1 MPPGTMGVRGLLRP
15 LDWETTGV
23 RRQPAGAQRGTAG
36 RARAQ
41 QSRCV
46 GLEVLPPAP
55 VCPGRGPGVREV
67 LSSYRPV
74 VLPGG
79 SGLTGAP
86 PFGSGSSHPLP
97 ALGGPVKR
105 CTGHEGP
112 CPTDGP
118 WPLLLWVWWAPL
130 APVCVLAPSSHG
142 CGLPQQ
148 QGPLRMW
155 GRGLWTPR
163 AVRNQSVPEKS
174 ARLRTRP
181 QQGHMGRDRW

>member
-1 MPPGTMGVRGLLRP
+1 M
-15 LDWETTGV
+15 
-23 RRQPAGAQRGTAG
+23 RRQPAGAQRGTAR
-36 RARAQ
+36 RARAE

-130 APVCVLAPSSHG
+130 APVCVLAPFI
-142 CGLPQQ
+142 P
-148 QGPLRMW
+148 
-155 GRGLWTPR
+155 
-163 AVRNQSVPEKS
+163 
-174 ARLRTRP
+174 RLRAASAGGPSPDVGPWTLDSESCTKSVCSREVSQAQDWATAVP
-181 QQGHMGRDRW
+181 HGP